1 MSERT
6 RASIKSTLSLLL
18 LGIVFFTSVFAV
30 HGAFAQEETIPV
42 HFFGRDDC
50 GFCTKQKDFHETLL
64 SGGVPVEIIYYNVTE
79 DDAATELFSQVLEKH
94 ELPHVTPTTVIG
106 ERVMQGYDSPR
117 AAGVRIR
124 DAITAAGQSDIRTI
138 EDHLERAPKAG
149 EVINLGGCD
158 EEGGAC
164 GIIAPEGQ
172 FIFDLPVIGVVD
184 LEQYSLFALS
194 SILGFIDGFNPC
206 AMWVLVTFLLILS
219 QVGDRK
225 KMIYVAGLFILAEA
239 IMYNLILNVW
249 YQTWDFVGLDA
260 IVTPLV
266 GFVALGSGAFFL
278 WRYHRNRGKDL
289 TCDISDIEE
298 QSKTQQRITKL
309 VSQPLTWVTA
319 FGIVAIA
326 FSVNIIEFACSIGIP
341 QAFTKILELNQLDF
355 LGHQFYILIY
365 TVFYMIDDLIV
376 FGLAIWG
383 FSKLHAMGHKY
394 SQLSL
399 LIGGLLMLL
408 LGALLVLNPS
418 LLVF

>member
-1 MSERT
+1 MAVGKT
-6 RASIKSTLSLLL
+6 NKLTTFLLISFL
-18 LGIVFFTSVFAV
+18 FLSVFVAHAV
-30 HGAFAQEETIPV
+30 FAQEEVTPI

-50 GFCTKQKDFHETLL
+50 GFCTKQKEFHETLL
-64 SGGVPVEIIYYNVTE
+64 QEGIPVEVIYYNVTE
-79 DDAATELFSQVLEKH
+79 DDAAARLFKEVLEKH
-94 ELPHVTPTTVIG
+94 DLPHVTPTTVIG

-117 AAGVRIR
+117 AAGERIR
-124 DAITAAGQSDIRTI
+124 TAIATAETGNVFTI
-138 EDHLERAPKAG
+138 EEHLERAPKATD
-149 EVINLGGCD
+149 VVNLGGCD

-164 GIIAPEGQ
+164 GIVAPPGQ
-172 FIFDLPVIGVVD
+172 FIFDLPVVGVVD

-194 SILGFIDGFNPC
+194 SLLGFIDGFNPC

-239 IMYNLILNVW
+239 VMYNLILNVW

-266 GFVALGSGAFFL
+266 GFVALGGGAFFL
-278 WRYHRNRGKDL
+278 WRYHKNRGKDL

-298 QSKTQQRITKL
+298 QSKTQKRITKL
-309 VSQPLTWVTA
+309 VSQPLTWATA
-319 FGIVAIA
+319 LGIIAIA
-326 FSVNIIEFACSIGIP
+326 FSVNVIEFACSIGIP
-341 QAFTKILELNQLDF
+341 QAFTKILELNQLSF
-355 LGHQFYILIY
+355 FGHQFYILVY

-399 LIGGLLMLL
+399 LIGGLLMLF
-408 LGALLVLNPS
+408 LGAILVLNPS